1 MQGEESENSE
11 GVTFA
16 DLKQSLKEVR
26 SKKAIK
32 KLQHKM
38 KSKLKARPK
47 RVGVEEMIDHFESTG
62 IEVNKESLR
71 SRSKVRR
78 TLADLE
84 GAADKNAERVLG
96 SDDESD
102 IEENEQMAEEELK
115 ARGRKRK
122 RSKTDDSNDSMESD
136 DEKPTGVKTRR
147 SMTPA
152 QRKISAQK
160 IIRSKT

>member
-102 IEENEQMAEEELK
+102 IVENEQMADEE
-115 ARGRKRK
+115 
-122 RSKTDDSNDSMESD
+122 
-136 DEKPTGVKTRR
+136 
-147 SMTPA
+147 
-152 QRKISAQK
+152 
-160 IIRSKT
+160 